1 MVMNK
6 GRLLWESPTNKPAP
20 AIVVILL
27 GVGLT
32 ALGLFLI
39 DPLIKNF
46 RTVFQPWSNAGVWIN
61 IFMIIG
67 LALFGL
73 YLVYTGIYPKK
84 LKGVEFYEHGV
95 EFGQGAKRRFENYT
109 NLEVFRREAVAT
121 ETHSQ
126 EKKVAIARGIVS
138 LIAMNPAGIGYAVGK
153 LSAEKVVSIVH
164 IKPHGDA
171 QFQIPLLWEDDSRL
185 AAAFEQIS

>member
-67 LALFGL
+67 LALF
-73 YLVYTGIYPKK
+73 
-84 LKGVEFYEHGV
+84 E
-95 EFGQGAKRRFENYT
+95 
-109 NLEVFRREAVAT
+109 
-121 ETHSQ
+121 
-126 EKKVAIARGIVS
+126 
-138 LIAMNPAGIGYAVGK
+138 
-153 LSAEKVVSIVH
+153 
-164 IKPHGDA
+164 
-171 QFQIPLLWEDDSRL
+171 
-185 AAAFEQIS
+185 